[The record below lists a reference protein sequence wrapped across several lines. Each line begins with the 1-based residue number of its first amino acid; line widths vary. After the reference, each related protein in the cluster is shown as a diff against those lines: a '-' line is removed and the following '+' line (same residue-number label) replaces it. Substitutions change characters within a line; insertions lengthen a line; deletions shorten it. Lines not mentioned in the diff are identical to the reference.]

1 MRTDDASVVGYAQGC
16 FKYILRGEHV
26 QKYVTMN
33 RDYYEILG
41 VARGASSGE
50 IKKAYRKLAMKFHPD
65 RNPDDKEAEAKFKE
79 CTEAYEVLSDEKK
92 RQIYDTYGH
101 EGLKSSGYSG
111 PGDFEDVFSSFGD
124 IFGDLFGFGGGRSR
138 PRRGGPVAGND
149 LRYDISI
156 SFMEAVHGVSK
167 EVELNRRDTCWTC
180 EGSGCRPGYSKTTC
194 SMCNGR
200 GQIIRSQGFFQVS
213 STCPQC
219 HGEGEIITEPCNDCG
234 GSGLVGKSKHVAI
247 KIPAG
252 VDHGARM
259 RLRGEGEGGRKGGPA
274 GDLYVIVH
282 VEEHEFFK
290 REGDSIY
297 AKLPVTM
304 VNAALGATVEVP
316 TIHGKRKLDIPAGSQ
331 SGEIFTLKNE
341 GVPRLRGG
349 GRGNMIVELQVL
361 TPVDLCEEQ
370 KKVLKE
376 FDALCRKHG
385 QNKEQEGFFARLFS
399 DVMGKNQKG

>member
-1 MRTDDASVVGYAQGC
+1 MS
-16 FKYILRGEHV
+16 
-26 QKYVTMN
+26 
-33 RDYYEILG
+33 RDYYEILS
-41 VARGASSGE
+41 VARDSSGSE
-50 IKKAYRKLAMKFHPD
+50 IKKAYRKLAMKYHPD
-65 RNPDDKEAEAKFKE
+65 RNPDDKEAEALFKE

-111 PGDFEDVFSSFGD
+111 PGNFEDVFSSFGD

-138 PRRGGPVAGND
+138 SRRDGPVSGND
-149 LRYDISI
+149 LRYDVTI

-180 EGSGCRPGYSKTTC
+180 EGSGSRPGHPKKTC
-194 SMCNGR
+194 PSCNGR
-200 GQIIRSQGFFQVS
+200 GQVIRSQGFFQVS

-219 HGEGEIITEPCNDCG
+219 HGEGDIITDPCTDCD
-234 GSGLVGKSKHVAI
+234 GSGLVHKSKHVAI

-252 VDHGARM
+252 VDNGARM

-282 VEEHEFFK
+282 VEDHEFFM
-290 REGDSIY
+290 REGDIIF
-297 AKLPVTM
+297 ARLPVSM

-316 TIHGKRKLDIPAGSQ
+316 TIHGKKKLDVPAGAQ
-331 SGEIFTLKNE
+331 SGERFTLRNE
-341 GVPRLRGG
+341 GVPNLRGG

-361 TPVDLCEEQ
+361 TPTNLCEEQ
-370 KKVLKE
+370 IKVLKD
-376 FDALCRKHG
+376 FDTLCQQHG
-385 QNKEQEGFFARLFS
+385 QEKEQESFFGRLFNE
-399 DVMGKNQKG
+399 VMGKNSK